1 MAFFIIG
8 LLMIWLGSP
17 TQLEMTGSVCSIA
30 GFIWGVVW
38 AATERITSPITRE
51 IGQMREELRQM
62 GEGIREDFRR
72 MREDFRQMR
81 EDFLKELARTREDLL
96 KPLNEIRDLLKR

>member
-1 MAFFIIG
+1 MGYPKQFWIGMAFFIIG

-38 AATERITSPITRE
+38 GGWE
-51 IGQMREELRQM
+51 
-62 GEGIREDFRR
+62 GEAF
-72 MREDFRQMR
+72 
-81 EDFLKELARTREDLL
+81 
-96 KPLNEIRDLLKR
+96 

>member
-1 MAFFIIG
+1 MGYPRQFWIGMAFFIIG

-38 AATERITSPITRE
+38 AAVSPVTQE
-51 IGQMREELRQM
+51 I
-62 GEGIREDFRR
+62 
-72 MREDFRQMR
+72 RQMR
-81 EDFLKELARTREDLL
+81 EDLL
-96 KPLNEIRDLLKR
+96 RALGEIRDLLKK